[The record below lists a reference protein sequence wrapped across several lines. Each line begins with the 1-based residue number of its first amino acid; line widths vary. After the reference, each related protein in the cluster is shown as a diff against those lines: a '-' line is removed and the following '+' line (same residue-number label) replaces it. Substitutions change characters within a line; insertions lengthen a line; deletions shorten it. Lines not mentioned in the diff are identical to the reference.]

1 MILFPESGTVL
12 YISNTNAFSTSGV
25 SVHLT
30 KDEVQNG
37 LLHMEAILEKA
48 EVGRMALSEGSIPYI
63 VPLGF
68 IYHKGKIA
76 FHCSWEGKK
85 LDIIAKNPN
94 CCFEV
99 DEFMGEVSYHYE
111 SKCHLDYDSVL
122 AFGKARIERDEAEKI
137 RLLQLFGE
145 KYDER
150 YLRPISED
158 GLRIGQNKPIQECCC
173 VLIDIEEMTGRME
186 RTVDGKRQK
195 TMWHHKF

>member
-1 MILFPESGTVL
+1 MIKEEPVQDGLKEMEEVL
-12 YISNTNAFSTSGV
+12 KRADT
-25 SVHLT
+25 
-30 KDEVQNG
+30 
-37 LLHMEAILEKA
+37 
-48 EVGRMALSEGSIPYI
+48 GRMALSDGSLPYI
-63 VPLGF
+63 VPLNF
-68 IYHKGKIA
+68 IYDKGKIS
-76 FHCSWEGKK
+76 FHCAWEGKK
-85 LDIIAKNPN
+85 LDLIKNKPD

-99 DEFMGEVSYHYE
+99 DEFMGKVSYHYAT
-111 SKCHLDYDSVL
+111 KCHLDYDSVL
-122 AFGKARIERDEAEKI
+122 AFGKARIERDESERT

-173 VLIDIEEMTGRME
+173 VVIDIEEMTGRME